1 MDSGPNA
8 KQQIVEQ
15 LKNATNILVTV
26 SNNPS
31 VDELSAALA
40 FTLMLNKLDKH
51 ATAVFSGAIP
61 PAIEFLD
68 PEKTFE
74 GAVDSLRDFII
85 ALDKEKADRLRY
97 KVEGEM
103 VKIFITPYRTTITN
117 KDLEFSQGD
126 FNVEVIVAL
135 GVEQREALD
144 QAIVAHGRILHDAT
158 VITINAAAG
167 KGALGSIDWQD
178 PNASSLCEMLMSLS
192 EALQTG
198 LIDEQIATALLTGI
212 VAATERFSNEH
223 TTPRVMTMSAQL
235 MAAGAN
241 QQLIATKLQQGHA
254 IPSVNDDGSTNLEEN
269 ASTKVKKQRKKKADG
284 EIDIDHTKKAPT
296 PEQISK
302 EKQQDAVKAAEEAL
316 AGVLPKQPP
325 APEAKQAPTL
335 AELEAEVKKEADAPK
350 QFEEAP
356 NLPAKKEE
364 TKIEHE
370 GHPSWMGKRIEPPTL
385 GGTLNATTDQAFE
398 DKERAEEEERNKT
411 ILSHNNPTA
420 IAEQKPDNRELIKA
434 EAQKLANKPPQVPVL
449 PPAPALAPVPAPP
462 TAPAAPTPPLPQLPA
477 MPTPTEQASAPNL
490 ADQLPPVAEPPAQ
503 AHVDNARQAVEAA
516 LNSQPFDPSN
526 QPLASVGASQA
537 LDVHPEPPIQASS
550 TQLVPPPPPAF
561 DAPLPPPLPPMDNL
575 PPMPSLPT
583 SDNTAPSSNN
593 TPQPDPYG
601 PPPLQFDNMPPA
613 NPPVGGA
620 GPTPPAPSSP
630 TQFKIPGQ

>member
-8 KQQIVEQ
+8 KQQIVDQ

-40 FTLMLNKLDKH
+40 FTLMLNKLEKH

-68 PEKTFE
+68 PEKTFT

-126 FNVEVIVAL
+126 FNVEIIVAL

-144 QAIVAHGRILHDAT
+144 QAIIAHGRILHDAT
-158 VITINAAAG
+158 VITINATAG
-167 KGALGSIDWQD
+167 RNALGSVDWQD

-192 EALQTG
+192 EGLQTG
-198 LIDEQIATALLTGI
+198 IIDEQIATALLTGV

-254 IPSVNDDGSTNLEEN
+254 IPSINIDGSTNLEEN
-269 ASTKVKKQRKKKADG
+269 ASTKVKKQKRKKPDG

-296 PEQISK
+296 SEEIAK
-302 EKQQDAVKAAEEAL
+302 EKQADAVEAAEEAL
-316 AGVLPKQPP
+316 AEVSPSNQAP
-325 APEAKQAPTL
+325 AKKAPTL
-335 AELEAEVKKEADAPK
+335 ADLEAEIKKEAETPK
-350 QFEEAP
+350 QLEE
-356 NLPAKKEE
+356 PAVSKPKL
-364 TKIEHE
+364 EHE
-370 GHPSWMGKRIEPPTL
+370 GHPSWMGKHIEPPTL

-398 DKERAEEEERNKT
+398 DKEREEEEDRNKT
-411 ILSHNNPTA
+411 ILSHNSPPATP
-420 IAEQKPDNRELIKA
+420 ETKPIDKAMIKA
-434 EAQKLANKPPQVPVL
+434 EAQKLAAEPPQAPTLPSAVKPPAPLPPQV
-449 PPAPALAPVPAPP
+449 
-462 TAPAAPTPPLPQLPA
+462 APTPV
-477 MPTPTEQASAPNL
+477 EQAVAPNL
-490 ADQLPPVAEPPAQ
+490 ADQLPPVAEAPAPD
-503 AHVDNARQAVEAA
+503 HVDNARQAVEAA
-516 LNSQPFDPSN
+516 LNAQPFNPSG
-526 QPLASVGASQA
+526 QPLAASGASQP
-537 LDVHPEPPIQASS
+537 LNVHSPEPAVSPMSAA
-550 TQLVPPPPPAF
+550 PPPVAPTF
-561 DAPLPPPLPPMDNL
+561 SAPLPPSLPDMGSL
-575 PPMPSLPT
+575 PPMPPLPT
-583 SDNTAPSSNN
+583 SDNTAPSAG
-593 TPQPDPYG
+593 PVQPDPYG
-601 PPPLQFDNMPPA
+601 PPPLQLNGPVPPPE
-613 NPPVGGA
+613 PP
-620 GPTPPAPSSP
+620 SP
-630 TQFKIPGQ
+630 GQFKIPGQ